1 MLEGVAIRIGVGSG
15 DCAYMLLLERVVTG
29 FVESLTCIIVLIGR
43 LTHYHLAIL
52 SIIMPLLAATGRFLV
67 TDPNLIFL
75 LLVRLRRPL
84 AALLCLDRQS
94 ALQVLGKLKCRH
106 VHGLQTL
113 FLAGELVLLSGIQT
127 RDH

>member
-1 MLEGVAIRIGVGSG
+1 
-15 DCAYMLLLERVVTG
+15 MLLFERVVAR
-29 FVESLTCIIVLIGR
+29 FVERLTCIIVLIGR

-52 SIIMPLLAATGRFLV
+52 CVIMPLFPAARRFLV

-84 AALLCLDRQS
+84 AALLCLDGQP

-106 VHGLQTL
+106 VHRLQTL
-113 FLAGELVLLSGIQT
+113 FLARELVLLSGIQT

>member
-1 MLEGVAIRIGVGSG
+1 
-15 DCAYMLLLERVVTG
+15 MLLFERVVTR
-29 FVESLTCIIVLIGR
+29 FVEGLTCIIVLIGR

-52 SIIMPLLAATGRFLV
+52 SVIMSLFPATGRLLV

-84 AALLCLDRQS
+84 AALLRLDGQP
-94 ALQVLGKLKCRH
+94 ALQVLGKFKSRH
-106 VHGLQTL
+106 VHRLQTL
-113 FLAGELVLLSGIQT
+113 FLARELVLLSGIQT